1 MLRRLVIL
9 LLSTSLAT
17 YTAAAQRPAPPA
29 HSPASNP
36 DSRRLLTLEDAWATG
51 LVKRDGPLF
60 QRMLAPG
67 FIYTEDAK
75 LSTREDVLRDVT
87 TGPDTVTAAH
97 NEDMVPHLFG
107 TTGIVTGWLIVRG
120 RSAGKPFEHRYRF
133 TDTWVKQGGEWQIVA
148 AQDYLALRP

>member
-1 MLRRLVIL
+1 MVRRLAIL
-9 LLSTSLAT
+9 LFLIGLAPRLAT
-17 YTAAAQRPAPPA
+17 AQRPAASAQPNS
-29 HSPASNP
+29 SP
-36 DSRRLLTLEDAWATG
+36 DGRRLLALEDAWATG
-51 LVKRDGPLF
+51 LVKRDAALF

-75 LSTREDVLRDVT
+75 LTTREDVLQGIT
-87 TGPDTVTAAH
+87 SGPDTVTAAH

-133 TDTWVKQGGEWQIVA
+133 TDTWVKRGSDWVIIA
-148 AQDYLALRP
+148 AQDYLASRP

>member
-29 HSPASNP
+29 RSPASNP
-36 DSRRLLTLEDAWATG
+36 DARRLLTLEDAWATG
-51 LVKRDGPLF
+51 LVKRDGALF
-60 QRMLAPG
+60 QRILAPG

-75 LSTREDVLRDVT
+75 LSTREDVLRDIT
-87 TGPDTVTAAH
+87 TGPDTVTAAQ

-148 AQDYLALRP
+148 AQDYLASRP